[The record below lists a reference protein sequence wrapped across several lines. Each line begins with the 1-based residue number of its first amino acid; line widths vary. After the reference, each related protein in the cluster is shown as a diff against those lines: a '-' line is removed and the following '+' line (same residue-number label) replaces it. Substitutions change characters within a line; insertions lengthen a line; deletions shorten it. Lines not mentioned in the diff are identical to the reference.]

1 MANGL
6 IKCSAAP
13 RDEKAMIEGCGT
25 VASFCV
31 ASVQNKERQFQMLL
45 WFGDALTLTM
55 RPLTLAPDKWN
66 LQKRAWQR
74 SDRWIMK
81 RTVIQ
86 LFVFDFKDKAAA
98 HVTGQNLLHHLA
110 KLVLKFVFT
119 PKDDCF
125 ENDFRHP
132 SIGIITSIPAKQ
144 SQCKSWNNIV
154 SQLLSSACK
163 CRSSNTDN
171 KTNQKWDQSGANQFD
186 SMNDLDKFFH

>member
-1 MANGL
+1 MSRYIPWLRVFLEFRFSRYGLLLHACSLKMANGL

-13 RDEKAMIEGCGT
+13 RDEKAMIEGGAA

-31 ASVQNKERQFQMLL
+31 ASVQNKERQIQMVL
-45 WFGDALTLTM
+45 WFGDALTLIM
-55 RPLTLAPDKWN
+55 RTLTLAPDDKWN

-74 SDRWIMK
+74 SDQWIMK

-98 HVTGQNLLHHLA
+98 HVTGQCLLHHLA

-119 PKDDCF
+119 TNDDCF

-132 SIGIITSIPAKQ
+132 SIGIITSIHTKQ

-154 SQLLSSACK
+154 NQLLSSAC
-163 CRSSNTDN
+163 
-171 KTNQKWDQSGANQFD
+171 
-186 SMNDLDKFFH
+186 